1 MFRSA
6 VLLSLLFVLKAH
18 YAAAAADASADASA
32 AITGVGD
39 IAANLDGA
47 IGGIPDIEG
56 TVANLADVVKEA
68 ANNAAQG
75 IPIAG
80 PLLRQLLGTVF
91 GLLGAVLGLAH
102 QLPLPAV
109 NASIQ
114 AST

>member
-1 MFRSA
+1 MIRSA
-6 VLLSLLFVLKAH
+6 VLLSFLFVLKAH

-32 AITGVGD
+32 AIPGAGD

-47 IGGIPDIEG
+47 IGGLPDIEG
-56 TVANLADVVKEA
+56 TVANLTEVVKGA
-68 ANNAAQG
+68 ADDIAQG

-80 PLLRQLLGTVF
+80 PLLQQLLGTVF

-102 QLPLPAV
+102 QLPLPAA

-114 AST
+114 ASA

>member
-6 VLLSLLFVLKAH
+6 VFLSLLFVLKAH
-18 YAAAAADASADASA
+18 YAAAAANASADASA
-32 AITGVGD
+32 AIPGIGN

-47 IGGIPDIEG
+47 VGALPDIEG
-56 TVANLADVVKEA
+56 TVANLTDVVKGA
-68 ANNAAQG
+68 SANIAKG

-80 PLLRQLLGTVF
+80 PVLQQILGTVF
-91 GLLGAVLGLAH
+91 GLFGAVLGLAH
-102 QLPLPAV
+102 QLPLPAA

>member
-6 VLLSLLFVLKAH
+6 VLLSFLVVLKTH
-18 YAAAAADASADASA
+18 NAAAAADASADASA
-32 AITGVGD
+32 AIPGIGD
-39 IAANLDGA
+39 IAANIDGA
-47 IGGIPDIEG
+47 IGDLPDIEQ
-56 TVANLADVVKEA
+56 TVANLTNNVNGA
-68 ANNAAQG
+68 AGDIAEG

-80 PLLRQLLGTVF
+80 PLLQQLLGTVL

-102 QLPLPAV
+102 QIPLPAA